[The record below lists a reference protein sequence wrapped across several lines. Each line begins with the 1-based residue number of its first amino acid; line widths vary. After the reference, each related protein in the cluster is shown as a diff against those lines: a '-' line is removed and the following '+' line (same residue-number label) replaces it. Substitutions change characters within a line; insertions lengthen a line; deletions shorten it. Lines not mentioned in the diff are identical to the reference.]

1 MVAPASSSI
10 NHDSG
15 RPKKLPRTYFSL
27 PANLQRPC
35 IAFNRGCS
43 TENPATDQFD
53 CAQGRLR
60 RLYTSCLG
68 PSQRRISRLVRAVVI
83 TSHGG
88 VEGIGVEEVGTPP
101 APTAD
106 RVRVQVRAAGLN
118 RADILQR
125 RGHYPPPPGYPPNI
139 PGMEFAGEV
148 ELIGDAVRTWK
159 VGDRVFGITAGGA
172 QAEFVVVPESNLAR
186 IPAELDWVE
195 AGAMPE
201 VFITAHDA
209 LFTRAGLHMGER
221 VLIHAAASGVGTAAI
236 QLGHASGATVYGTS
250 RTADKLER
258 IRDLNLGLDA
268 SVAVGDTPANFAE
281 AVQKWTNGA
290 GVDVILDLVG
300 GNYFSANLE
309 ALASRSRLICVGTMA
324 GAKSEIDLGLLLGK
338 RVTIIGTMLGWRSLE
353 EKAEATRLFA
363 SSVLPLVSRGAI
375 RPVLARVYP
384 IDEIRDAHERMESNA
399 CFGKIVLT
407 FA

>member
-1 MVAPASSSI
+1 
-10 NHDSG
+10 
-15 RPKKLPRTYFSL
+15 
-27 PANLQRPC
+27 
-35 IAFNRGCS
+35 
-43 TENPATDQFD
+43 
-53 CAQGRLR
+53 
-60 RLYTSCLG
+60 
-68 PSQRRISRLVRAVVI
+68 
-83 TSHGG
+83 
-88 VEGIGVEEVGTPP
+88 
-101 APTAD
+101 
-106 RVRVQVRAAGLN
+106 
-118 RADILQR
+118 
-125 RGHYPPPPGYPPNI
+125 
-139 PGMEFAGEV
+139 MEFAGEV
-148 ELIGDAVRTWK
+148 ESIGDAVRAWK
-159 VGDRVFGITAGGA
+159 VGDRVFGITGGGA
-172 QAEFVVVPESNLAR
+172 QAELVLVPESNLAR

-236 QLGHASGATVYGTS
+236 QLGHASGATVYGSS

-268 SVAVGDTPANFAE
+268 SVAVGDTPAKFVE

-309 ALASRSRLICVGTMA
+309 ALALRGRLICVGTMA
-324 GAKSEIDLGLLLGK
+324 DAKSEIDLGLLLRK
-338 RVTIIGTMLGWRSLE
+338 RLTVIGTMLRGRSIE

-375 RPVLARVYP
+375 RPVIDRVYP
-384 IDEIRDAHERMESNA
+384 ADEIRDAHERMESNA
-399 CFGKIVLT
+399 SFGKIVLT

>member
-1 MVAPASSSI
+1 M
-10 NHDSG
+10 
-15 RPKKLPRTYFSL
+15 
-27 PANLQRPC
+27 
-35 IAFNRGCS
+35 
-43 TENPATDQFD
+43 
-53 CAQGRLR
+53 
-60 RLYTSCLG
+60 
-68 PSQRRISRLVRAVVI
+68 RAVVI

-88 VEGIGVEEVGTPP
+88 VDGIGMEDVGTPP

-106 RVRVQVRAAGLN
+106 RVRVRVRAAGLN

-125 RGHYPPPPGYPPNI
+125 RGHYPAPPGYPQNI

-148 ELIGDAVRTWK
+148 ESIGDAVRAWK
-159 VGDRVFGITAGGA
+159 VGDRVFGITGGGA

-186 IPAELDWVE
+186 IPADLDWVG
-195 AGAMPE
+195 AGSMPE

-209 LFTRAGLHMGER
+209 LFTRAGLHMGKC

-236 QLGHASGATVYGTS
+236 QVAHAAGATVYGTS

-268 SVAVGDTPANFAE
+268 SVAVGDTPAKFVE

-309 ALASRSRLICVGTMA
+309 ALASRGRLICVGTMA
-324 GAKSEIDLGLLLGK
+324 GAKSELDLGLLLRK
-338 RVTIIGTMLGWRSLE
+338 RVTIIGTMLRGRSLE

-375 RPVLARVYP
+375 RPVIDRVYP
-384 IDEIRDAHERMESNA
+384 VDEIRDAHERMESNLS
-399 CFGKIVLT
+399 FGKIVLT